1 MTLRLV
7 SVNRCFAFVDESGD
21 LGFTKHSSRFV
32 TLAAVLTHHP
42 EQLERIPQR
51 IRKRRLKKSIR
62 RVGELK
68 FHNSSPAIR
77 KTVLEMLMDLEDA
90 RIVSITARKALVV
103 DRQKHQREWLYPDM
117 AGQLVE
123 DVLRLEPELM
133 ELHLVFD
140 DRPFESSLGGIF
152 DEYIRTGVCD
162 ECRKVGRI
170 APDVFVSRLDS
181 LNSRGLQV
189 ADFVAGAINRK
200 HESGDA
206 SYCEII
212 RRAISIEKRMFF

>member
-1 MTLRLV
+1 MR
-7 SVNRCFAFVDESGD
+7 RCFVFVDESGD

-32 TLAAVLTHHP
+32 TLAAALTHYP

-77 KTVLEMLMDLEDA
+77 RAVLEMLMDLEDV
-90 RIVSITARKALVV
+90 RIASITAAKAHGV
-103 DRQKHQREWLYPDM
+103 DRQKRQREWLYPDM
-117 AGQLVE
+117 AGQLIS
-123 DVLRLEPELM
+123 DVLRLEPELR

-140 DRPFESSLGGIF
+140 DRPFESSLGSIF
-152 DEYIRTGVCD
+152 DEYIRTVVGD
-162 ECRKVGRI
+162 ECRRLGRI

-200 HESGDA
+200 HESGDP
-206 SYCEII
+206 SYYDII
-212 RRAISIEKRMFF
+212 QDRASIEKTMYL

>member
-1 MTLRLV
+1 
-7 SVNRCFAFVDESGD
+7 
-21 LGFTKHSSRFV
+21 
-32 TLAAVLTHHP
+32 
-42 EQLERIPQR
+42 
-51 IRKRRLKKSIR
+51 LKKSIR

-77 KTVLEMLMDLEDA
+77 KAVLEMLMDLEDA
-90 RIVSITARKALVV
+90 RIVSITAGKALAV

-117 AGQLVE
+117 AGQLVG
-123 DVLRLEPELM
+123 DVLRLEPELR

-140 DRPFESSLGGIF
+140 DRPFESSLGGVF
-152 DEYIRTGVCD
+152 DEYVRAGVCD

-170 APDVFVSRLDS
+170 VPDVFVSRLDS

-212 RRAISIEKRMFF
+212 RRAISIEKRMFS